1 MIDLIFSD
9 DDDDAVERIERFL
22 SRLDREQV
30 ALKGLMEGRKGRLDM
45 INKENS
51 KQIIEKC
58 NRVARNQA
66 VVAQELSNKRETL
79 ERGYEFSRRLE
90 NVEREIGEF
99 VSEVTDLVDGQE
111 RGLLE
116 SHLSESRVHLLNIL
130 QGSLGEKQDTLHQ
143 LSSEFQ
149 DILPIDEVCC
159 ERFAKLEESLSERQ
173 TQVSDSL
180 VQLQNALKNFKELES
195 ETDELELRVQEAG
208 DALSTL
214 SSAESGTNAFKRL
227 SGIKELE
234 ERVLKLEPRVKLV
247 KQRSQDGPETL
258 DFEKCGYWF
267 QESVQCL
274 VSNYEKAKTRIKEN
288 VKTLE
293 KRVSEK
299 QVFDRKF
306 RELQAFLDTVEEYL
320 NEEDDFPRNFDPTA
334 KEVALVNGRKF
345 LSEMEGKKEDVK
357 VLVKISE
364 RQRGESGG
372 EGESDEN
379 DEQLWNLR
387 ERFRVRLNEL
397 RKNVECLDETLK
409 CFNDFEAKAEELS
422 SLMFEVQG
430 FLYGEGVN
438 TRSVDDLLQLGRGC
452 LENVE
457 KKQETLRELTN
468 RVDRLTDSFGKDE
481 KMIITEELLNLDKK
495 LSALKETVVNR
506 VETLKTLHS
515 RHGAF
520 EKDVTAV
527 NARISSLKEEL
538 KETESNGVG
547 PVSFGRRLEAFK
559 ERLRELDENR
569 RDLEEDYDEVRVN
582 LVSLSELDPLE
593 LSIEDLERINH
604 EKQEEMREYEERQ
617 NIVSEKI
624 RKVEEKLKEL
634 KEPLKNECS
643 TTCPEVVLKETSSLL
658 QEVESVAIPL
668 APSEEF
674 MEERRKLVR
683 RLETIRKDCLEFQ
696 KNLQQHNQKPA
707 VFVDNNLE
715 VSASFYPLQR
725 NVISGEISMKIPVRL
740 QEQAAR
746 NQETGHASEER
757 SLVEKGYADEHEML
771 PGQPQNGAAL
781 QKFQTLLRDVVV
793 LANDEDTL
801 DVMISC
807 SDFGAIDFD
816 GEVEQAKT
824 SLLLAQE
831 KVMTLERNVAL
842 AEKVLESVAFE
853 EQTVYYEKVVEVRG
867 TLATAKECLVARIGM
882 LEECIKTKTRLETSI
897 EECKEILG
905 SIEKLPRELGNNES
919 EDDLKR
925 SESKTKDVLE
935 ILRDPN
941 NCLENAAKLCLA
953 LNVIGQFEETERF
966 EEEIKELRRRWGVA
980 VGCLENRARSLRGWQ
995 REPTSSSDREI
1006 QNGEERLKALNEG
1019 QLIEVNDGL
1028 GFVEESESEDGLCVF
1043 DQGDVPRKEENM
1055 AEVTQSEV
1063 LDNAD
1068 RYSGLVKDEAME
1080 SDEGV
1085 VIERKG
1091 DQPKAIQAEV
1101 NKWEATWDQAEVVDG
1116 AENRTEVIHSKDTMQ
1131 VLDETKVVE
1140 RERNIPGV
1148 SLTEVNRSENILH
1161 LLDQGDVTKEV
1172 EVTQHEVIQSVN
1184 RYPVLAQDK
1193 VMESLD
1199 KDVVIQKKESLPKS
1213 SQAEVNQ
1220 REDTLPVLD
1229 KAKFVDGAEN
1239 KTEMIHSDDPLFE
1252 FSEVRVIEK
1261 ESLPGVNP
1269 AEGLQ
1274 IEDTLPALNQTELI
1288 KSTKNK
1294 TEGICSENILP
1305 EFREF
1310 GVIERGD
1317 MPGVSLAKV
1326 MQNEDTSPVLGQAKV
1341 MERAENKIEVV
1352 QSEDVW
1358 PEFSETR
1365 VMDREESLPGDNQGE
1380 GIQIEH
1386 TLPALNQAELMER
1399 AETKPE
1405 MIPHEGT
1412 LPTFDQVMQSEDSLP
1427 LQSQA
1432 EVVDRAEI
1440 NKTEVIHSEGALSVL
1455 HEAKVIENEQNL
1467 PGVMESQDSLPLQN
1481 QAEVVDRTEINKPE
1495 VIHSEG
1501 ALSVLH
1507 EAKVIEKEQNL
1518 PGVTENE
1525 DNLPILQEADG
1536 LEREEIKTEVI
1547 DNEDTLSVS
1556 RETKVI
1562 EREQNWPEVMQ
1573 SEDSIPVLQQ
1583 ADGLEREEIKTEV
1596 IHNEGAVHEAKVIKR
1611 EEDMP
1616 GLGRVGI
1623 NHTQNNFSVLDQRDV
1638 KLKEEKLCKV
1648 IPDKV
1653 VPENIPLE
1661 IVPENVIPQEKIIE
1675 EVTPNYEFYVHM
1687 KMSGKIES
1695 FVSDVNQNI
1704 AISNVPQGDAK
1715 VGELKEIT
1723 EKKRVYKSIH
1733 EEIAESELSNNHQV
1747 RPSTGNELRDKVLR
1761 DKALRDKALKQ
1772 ESSRDHFIP
1781 PEMKPGSPNS
1791 MKSNGAIEESFPPKK
1806 EEDVHQKLAVV
1817 RRDLALIRN
1826 TGNQDE
1832 VSPQELLDLELE
1844 STNKIQNIQENLRNL
1859 SLIIER
1865 AEFSE
1870 NDKKDVVSLGEQVRE
1885 QCVEFENVRELLK
1898 SRVRNIEG
1906 YFEAKRKVERAIM
1919 VCDGVLYKAVVAEEE
1934 GEGIQEEEVE
1944 VEREGQEI
1952 KGKGEEGIEGEEEG
1966 QKGNE
1971 MKEEEE
1977 EKGGEGIKECAA
1989 GGERRENFR
1998 METASLESKITTLEK
2013 VLNEEANHSVQFLAS
2028 IESLSND
2035 YHALKCTEG
2044 EELRKHWISKRA
2056 SALSLLR
2063 RANKQ
2068 LEFRNGFEQELEECT
2083 QWLQANEEFGENS
2096 DVVDLEEVY
2105 QNTEMFLTALETQ
2118 ILRYQSFVQDSRF
2131 EDLTKQDRERLGA
2144 KGKALEGTF
2153 EGIRETM
2160 LEKKSELQEKL
2171 AIVAK
2176 RKKRAIHCRCWC
2188 DKARHLLECESFGY
2202 SDAALKELSELVEEG
2217 KGVIERTEC
2226 QEERIVDEDEDDIR
2240 RVLELAKDMLDTAE
2254 TKLLD
2259 AQELKESVKQL
2270 EVYAGRLDVCA
2281 GKLEVYPRAKKPVFE
2296 EALAGGDFGEISEEE
2311 IQNIRRHLHEVSN
2324 KVNTVSPTSE
2334 SSVHNEL
2341 QQRIKQIADKMDRLE
2356 KLRAEEH
2363 LQETCTTL
2371 LENAKEIC
2379 FKPVYFCLD
2388 IVKMKQVL
2396 VELGEMSS
2404 ALKDFQENLSQTKN
2418 ERDET
2423 LTRITDVCVGV
2434 EEQARV
2440 LEEREE
2446 RIAGFLSTL
2455 RCINRSIQE
2464 LQEMIAE
2471 DSRDGEQVEGT
2482 EVCHSYRKFLRIVS
2496 ENSKNC
2502 E

>member
-1 MIDLIFSD
+1 MIDLIFS

-30 ALKGLMEGRKGRLDM
+30 ALKGLMEGTKGRLDM

-66 VVAQELSNKRETL
+66 VIAQELSNKRETL

-111 RGLLE
+111 KGLLE

-149 DILPIDEVCC
+149 DILRIDEACC

-306 RELQAFLDTVEEYL
+306 RELRVLLDTVEEYL

-345 LSEMEGKKEDVK
+345 LNEMEGMKEDVK

-372 EGESDEN
+372 ERDSDEN

-438 TRSVDDLLQLGRGC
+438 TRGLDDLLQLGRGC

-515 RHGAF
+515 RHEAF

-617 NIVSEKI
+617 NVVSEKI

-668 APSEEF
+668 APSEQF
-674 MEERRKLVR
+674 MEERRRLVHR
-683 RLETIRKDCLEFQ
+683 FETIRKDCLEFQ

-707 VFVDNNLE
+707 VFVDHNLE

-746 NQETGHASEER
+746 NQETGDASEER
-757 SLVEKGYADEHEML
+757 SLVEKGCADEHEML

-807 SDFGAIDFD
+807 SDFGARDFD
-816 GEVEQAKT
+816 DEVEQAKT
-824 SLLLAQE
+824 SLLLVQE
-831 KVMTLERNVAL
+831 KEMMLERNVAL
-842 AEKVLESVAFE
+842 AEKVLESVALE

-905 SIEKLPRELGNNES
+905 SIEKLPREPGNNES

-925 SESKTKDVLE
+925 SESKTKDALE

-966 EEEIKELRRRWGVA
+966 EEEIEELHRRWSVA

-1019 QLIEVNDGL
+1019 QLIEVKDGL
-1028 GFVEESESEDGLCVF
+1028 GLVEESQSEDRLCVF

-1055 AEVTQSEV
+1055 AEETQSEV
-1063 LDNAD
+1063 LDDAD
-1068 RYSGLVKDEAME
+1068 RYSGLVKDEVME
-1080 SDEGV
+1080 SGEGV

-1091 DQPKAIQAEV
+1091 DLPKVIQAKV
-1101 NKWEATWDQAEVVDG
+1101 NRWEATWDQAEVVDG

-1140 RERNIPGV
+1140 RERNIPGM
-1148 SLTEVNRSENILH
+1148 SLNEVNRSENKLH

-1193 VMESLD
+1193 VIESEESL
-1199 KDVVIQKKESLPKS
+1199 DVVIQKKESLPKL

-1220 REDTLPVLD
+1220 REDTLPVFNE
-1229 KAKFVDGAEN
+1229 AEFVDGAEN

-1261 ESLPGVNP
+1261 EESLPGVNQ
-1269 AEGLQ
+1269 AEVLQ
-1274 IEDTLPALNQTELI
+1274 IGDTLPALNQTELI
-1288 KSTKNK
+1288 MSTENK

-1310 GVIERGD
+1310 GVIERGQS
-1317 MPGVSLAKV
+1317 MPRVSLAKV
-1326 MQNEDTSPVLGQAKV
+1326 MQNEDTSPVLGEAKV

-1352 QSEDVW
+1352 HSQDVW

-1365 VMDREESLPGDNQGE
+1365 VMDRDESLPGDNQGE

-1432 EVVDRAEI
+1432 EVVDRA
-1440 NKTEVIHSEGALSVL
+1440 
-1455 HEAKVIENEQNL
+1455 
-1467 PGVMESQDSLPLQN
+1467 
-1481 QAEVVDRTEINKPE
+1481 EINKPE

-1715 VGELKEIT
+1715 VGELKERT

-1747 RPSTGNELRDKVLR
+1747 RPSTGNELRDKALR

-1772 ESSRDHFIP
+1772 ESSRDNFIP

-1806 EEDVHQKLAVV
+1806 EEDVHRKLAVV

-1885 QCVEFENVRELLK
+1885 QCVEFENVSELLK

-1919 VCDGVLYKAVVAEEE
+1919 VCDGVLYKAVIAEEE
-1934 GEGIQEEEVE
+1934 GEGIQEEEVEEE

-1971 MKEEEE
+1971 MKEEEEE

-2044 EELRKHWISKRA
+2044 EELHKHWISKKA

-2063 RANKQ
+2063 RANEQ
-2068 LEFRNGFEQELEECT
+2068 LEFRNGFEQELEEYT
-2083 QWLQANEEFGENS
+2083 QWLQANKEFGENS

-2118 ILRYQSFVQDSRF
+2118 ILRYQSFAQDSRF

-2153 EGIRETM
+2153 QGIRETM
-2160 LEKKSELQEKL
+2160 LETKSELQEKL

-2176 RKKRAIHCRCWC
+2176 RKKRVIHCRCWC

-2217 KGVIERTEC
+2217 KGIIERTEC
-2226 QEERIVDEDEDDIR
+2226 QEERIVDEDDIR

-2254 TKLLD
+2254 TKLLE

-2270 EVYAGRLDVCA
+2270 EVYAGKLDVCA
-2281 GKLEVYPRAKKPVFE
+2281 RKLEVYPRAKKPVFE
-2296 EALAGGDFGEISEEE
+2296 EALKGGDFGKISEEE

-2334 SSVHNEL
+2334 SSFDNEL
-2341 QQRIKQIADKMDRLE
+2341 QQRIRQMADKMDRLE

-2404 ALKDFQENLSQTKN
+2404 ALNDFQENLSQTKN
-2418 ERDET
+2418 EGEET
-2423 LTRITDVCVGV
+2423 STKITDVCVGV

-2482 EVCHSYRKFLRIVS
+2482 EVCHSYRKFLRILS